1 MDLTDEPKVFSTA
14 YLMGGLGNQMFQ
26 IAHSICQG
34 WKNNIPSIFKCQSFT
49 PMQANQ
55 PTKYVDNIYRNIF
68 FYNFSSKIKRV
79 NAPWE
84 YVDLNV
90 NWDSPIEFYGY
101 FQSGKNFLGYEEK
114 IKDLFQPTENFINK
128 IENKFPKIKKE
139 ITVSIHVRRGD
150 YLTINNILPIIDKSY
165 IDECLKMIGEYD
177 HIFIFSDDVNWV
189 KENLIYENST
199 VVESL
204 EDYEDLWFIS
214 LCKINIMSNSSF
226 SWWGTFLNKNENKK
240 TYVPSI
246 WFGPKGEKN
255 YHDIYL
261 DSWVKV
267 ETIYSD
273 GKIIYNKNKK

>member
-1 MDLTDEPKVFSTA
+1 MILSEEPKIFSTSF
-14 YLMGGLGNQMFQ
+14 LMGGLGNQMFQ
-26 IAHSICQG
+26 IAHAMCQG
-34 WKNNIPSIFKCQSFT
+34 WKNDIPTIFKCESFT

-55 PTKYVDNIYRNIF
+55 PTKYVDNIYRNITF
-68 FYNFSSKIKRV
+68 LNFKSQTRRI
-79 NAPWE
+79 NTPWE
-84 YVDLNV
+84 YVNLNI
-90 NWDSPIEFYGY
+90 NWESPIEFYGY
-101 FQSGKNFLGYEEK
+101 FQSRENFLGYEEK
-114 IKDLFQPTENFINK
+114 IRALFQPTENFISK
-128 IENKFPKIKKE
+128 VETKFPEIKKE
-139 ITVSIHVRRGD
+139 ITVSIHVRIGD
-150 YLTINNILPIIDKSY
+150 YLTINTILPVIDKSY
-165 IDECLKMIGEYD
+165 IDECLRMIGRYD
-177 HIFIFSDDVNWV
+177 HVFIFSDDVNWA

-199 VVESL
+199 VVDSL

-267 ETIYSD
+267 ETTYSD

>member
-26 IAHSICQG
+26 IAHAICQG

-246 WFGPKGEKN
+246 WFGPYGEPN
-255 YHDIYL
+255 YKDIYL
-261 DSWVKV
+261 DNW
-267 ETIYSD
+267 I
-273 GKIIYNKNKK
+273 KINVNYKNGQLLCY